1 MQIEINRVIATKDAA
16 GKSVFVDLGE
26 PYSEPVG
33 GLGIVNVWGT
43 ELGVPTVTSGE
54 VPQPVIHPFFPGP
67 GASRLV
73 VGFFPPDSA
82 SVDES
87 TPAKDPE
94 VVQPGLI
101 GAYEPDNPGFHTTD
115 SVDYGICLSGE
126 IHLELDDGEMRKI
139 TPGTIVVQ
147 LGGRHA
153 WRNLSDNVATMIFVL
168 HGANRR

>member
-1 MQIEINRVIATKDAA
+1 MQIEINRVIAAKDAA

-73 VGFFPPDSA
+73 VGCFA
-82 SVDES
+82 
-87 TPAKDPE
+87 
-94 VVQPGLI
+94 GLGVGRRKHAREGPRS
-101 GAYEPDNPGFHTTD
+101 GAA
-115 SVDYGICLSGE
+115 
-126 IHLELDDGEMRKI
+126 R
-139 TPGTIVVQ
+139 
-147 LGGRHA
+147 
-153 WRNLSDNVATMIFVL
+153 SD
-168 HGANRR
+168 RRV